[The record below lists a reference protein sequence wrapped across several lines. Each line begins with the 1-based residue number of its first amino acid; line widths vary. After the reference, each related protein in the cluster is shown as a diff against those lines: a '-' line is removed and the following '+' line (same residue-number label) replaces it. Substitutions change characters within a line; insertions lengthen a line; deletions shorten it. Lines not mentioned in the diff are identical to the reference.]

1 MSEQVQKIIDE
12 QSEKLLAFLDG
23 LNHKLQAD
31 WLCLLT
37 MIPINDSQATPL
49 SIYESTSKN
58 EHSTSLLAK
67 IKCMQHHILL
77 KTNSSEMPNVKKAFK
92 ELFDLSHFAFFGE
105 VDGKIIV
112 LQSDDEIPILVA
124 LSKMEQNILFEEF
137 EKKFEKRVKH

>member
-1 MSEQVQKIIDE
+1 MNEQVQKIIDE
-12 QSEKLLAFLDG
+12 QSEKLLAFLEG
-23 LNHKLQAD
+23 LNNKLNAD

-37 MIPINDSQATPL
+37 MVPINKGQATPL
-49 SIYESTSKN
+49 SIYESKDEK
-58 EHSTSLLAK
+58 EHPTSLLAK
-67 IKCMQHHILL
+67 IKCMQYHVLHN
-77 KTNSSEMPNVKKAFK
+77 TNSTELPNVKKAFK